1 MGKLF
6 YDYIIYKLTKIGYYT
21 TMTIK
26 YNNDTPQKE
35 AINVLQ
41 ECIEL
46 QLKKAQ
52 DYNNPN
58 SRIQQ
63 AMYYPRGVATLLD
76 IVWAKVLRMYSV
88 VEAMDNDPNYE
99 PNFESLEDS
108 AKDLI
113 NYASFIV
120 AYSRGGIEG
129 QDTEKD
135 YLNRKV

>member
-1 MGKLF
+1 
-6 YDYIIYKLTKIGYYT
+6 
-21 TMTIK
+21 MTIK